1 MRFTQPEP
9 KGDFYVAG
17 KPREPTSPNRII
29 ALVRVGPTRT
39 KEQFDEV
46 AVKIQRKWY
55 EVVDDAALVAHSLG
69 NLTAKG
75 EKRFKKLHF
84 VVFHAMVAALENGVV
99 IPGVCWVFIRFS
111 RFLL

>member
-1 MRFTQPEP
+1 MHFTQAGP

-46 AVKIQRKWY
+46 AVKIQRKWD
-55 EVVDDAALVAHSLG
+55 EIVNDAALVAHSLG
-69 NLTAKG
+69 NLTTKE

-99 IPGVCWVFIRFS
+99 IPGVCWIFICFS
-111 RFLL
+111 RLLL